1 MASLGIRE
9 ADSCTHTRPTVESCM
24 SHIYSQNEGGGV
36 GTCRLICIGS
46 SVYCQGCTGTHCEE
60 LSRHLAPHLLVV
72 SFKRLL
78 VSPQHDRTCMYKM
91 CM

>member
-9 ADSCTHTRPTVESCM
+9 ADSCTHTRPTVESWM

-36 GTCRLICIGS
+36 GRCMYGEYS
-46 SVYCQGCTGTHCEE
+46 MYCLGCTGTHCEE